1 MSTKTELGR
10 IETIS
15 ISKSEGKSKKLVEI
29 PLFFYKHSIKLNLS
43 DEYDSKID
51 QFYDSLTDWV
61 KQLEGKVGYIK
72 RIYVESITE
81 TDEAAILELKKLTE
95 KNKRLFQIIGSFLEL
110 GAKLEKTEDKDLLLE
125 YLEWV
130 KAANSPNALDITLE
144 YLLETKR
151 ERSYFIIKQI
161 EKTLLDQE
169 IGVLFIT
176 FDLKE
181 TIAYPDEIEI
191 IRFAPPVVDDI
202 LKFLT

>member
-1 MSTKTELGR
+1 MSAKTELGR

-29 PLFFYKHSIKLNLS
+29 PLLFYKQSIKLKLP

-51 QFYDSLTDWV
+51 QFYDSLTAWV
-61 KQLEGKVGYIK
+61 KQLEGTVGHIK
-72 RIYVESITE
+72 KIYVESITE
-81 TDEAAILELKKLTE
+81 TDEAAILELKKLTG
-95 KNKRLFQIIGSFLEL
+95 KNERLLQIIGSFLKL

-130 KAANSPNALDITLE
+130 NAANSPDALDITFE

-151 ERSYFIIKQI
+151 ERTCFIVKRI

-181 TIAYPDEIEI
+181 TIDYPNEIEI
-191 IRFAPPVVDDI
+191 IRFTPPVVDDI
-202 LKFLT
+202 LKFLK

>member
-1 MSTKTELGR
+1 MSAKTELGR

-29 PLFFYKHSIKLNLS
+29 PLLFYKQSIKLKLP
-43 DEYDSKID
+43 EKYDSKID
-51 QFYDSLTDWV
+51 QFYDSLTAWV
-61 KQLEGKVGYIK
+61 KQLEGTVGHIK
-72 RIYVESITE
+72 KIYVESITE
-81 TDEAAILELKKLTE
+81 TDEAAILELKTLTG
-95 KNKRLFQIIGSFLEL
+95 KNERLLQIIGSFLKL

-130 KAANSPNALDITLE
+130 NAANSPDALDITFE

-151 ERSYFIIKQI
+151 ERTYFIIKRI
-161 EKTLLDQE
+161 EETLLNQE

-181 TIAYPDEIEI
+181 TIDYPDEIEI

-202 LKFLT
+202 LKFLK